1 MRAQMWAGTHPAKC
15 LTVHSERTPPANPR
29 AAPPS
34 ERYPVAGYAD
44 DCLHAAPRWPSVG
57 YPVGLGHGIHS
68 GRINRVGQ
76 QAPVVLRRVDSWTQR
91 SRLRSPRRPGRRGS
105 PAAASRVEGTACAH
119 GSLGPHLLFCAAT
132 RAGNLSNA
140 RSPKSSAFCAI
151 LACRWSSY
159 GLSRTGCS
167 GDAPREKEGEHEEG
181 SRADFLDCLRFVCP
195 PLAIW
200 RADLFK

>member
-1 MRAQMWAGTHPAKC
+1 MGVRGGVGALKGAGALKGGPEARAGAN
-15 LTVHSERTPPANPR
+15 TV
-29 AAPPS
+29 
-34 ERYPVAGYAD
+34 
-44 DCLHAAPRWPSVG
+44 CSV
-57 YPVGLGHGIHS
+57 PCIRS

-119 GSLGPHLLFCAAT
+119 RSLGPHLLFGAT
-132 RAGNLSNA
+132 SLAGILSIA

-167 GDAPREKEGEHEEG
+167 GDAPREKEGELEEG